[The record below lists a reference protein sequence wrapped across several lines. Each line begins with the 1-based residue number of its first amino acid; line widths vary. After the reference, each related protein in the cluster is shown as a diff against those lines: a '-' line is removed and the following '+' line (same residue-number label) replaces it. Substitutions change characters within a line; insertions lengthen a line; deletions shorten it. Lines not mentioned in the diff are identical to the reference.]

1 MSRNNA
7 KTQTAPEEQKSKYA
21 AYRKEEDKSQKP
33 QNFKGTLRRLI
44 EMLAKYKVA
53 VITVFIVASAATIL
67 NVFTPDIMGDII
79 DAFTKQLNN
88 RLDGLEMDFTE
99 TIQLIL
105 KIFYFYFGFTLCEFV
120 QTYLMAGVSQKLV
133 CDIRERVNVKL
144 SHLPL
149 RYFDRSTKGEIISKI
164 VNDCDNLSSTLQS
177 NITTVVTSA
186 LQVIGVAIMMF
197 RSSWQLALISMILVP
212 VSGFFARVISKRSKI
227 LFRKF
232 WDRTGDLNG
241 HIEEM
246 YTGHNIVRIF
256 NHRKKATEE
265 FDEITDSLMDI
276 SVKANF
282 VSGLLKPILSIFWNL
297 TYVLICFTGA
307 MLVLNMP
314 GGRTGGTLQGNI
326 GFVVAFIQYA
336 GMFSSPI
343 NNIASIVNT
352 IQSCL
357 ASAERV
363 FSLVDEKDETEIDK
377 GKTLDDPQGVV
388 EFKDVCFS
396 YSPDKPLIENLNL
409 TANKGQLVAVV
420 GPTGAGK
427 TTLVNLLMRFYE
439 ITSGDILVDGV
450 SIKDMSRQ
458 ELREIFGMIL
468 QETWVIN
475 GTLRENI
482 VYNLQNVD
490 ENRLQE
496 ILEETN
502 LSHYVATLP
511 QGLETEI
518 QKESALSA
526 GQKQLVTIARAM
538 TENAPML
545 ILDEATS
552 NVDTRTEILIQKA
565 MDSLTSGR
573 TSFVIAHRLSTIKN
587 ADLIFVMK
595 DGNIVETGNHDSL
608 MELGG
613 LYSEIYNSQFN

>member
-1 MSRNNA
+1 MDNVLNYALLLVFYVATAFITGFISGFILNTIIQKFSKDIRRQISVKINKMPLNYFDT
-7 KTQTAPEEQKSKYA
+7 TQTGDILSVITNDVDILSTSLQNSVSMLVQSGVMLVGVFIAMFIACWQMALVVVCSLPIMLIIIGLTFKFALPLFDKNQQILGDVNATVEENYSGQLVIKAFNAEDKKVEEFRQKNDLFGTILYKSQAIGTLIEPAMQFVSYLTYA
-21 AYRKEEDKSQKP
+21 AV
-33 QNFKGTLRRLI
+33 LI
-44 EMLAKYKVA
+44 VA
-53 VITVFIVASAATIL
+53 GLLFANGAISDIGVITGFIVYVSLFQEPLAQIGQASS
-67 NVFTPDIMGDII
+67 
-79 DAFTKQLNN
+79 
-88 RLDGLEMDFTE
+88 
-99 TIQLIL
+99 TIQL
-105 KIFYFYFGFTLCEFV
+105 GTAACNRVFTFLE
-120 QTYLMAGVSQKLV
+120 Q
-133 CDIRERVNVKL
+133 EE
-144 SHLPL
+144 LP
-149 RYFDRSTKGEIISKI
+149 DEGEKK
-164 VNDCDNLSSTLQS
+164 
-177 NITTVVTSA
+177 
-186 LQVIGVAIMMF
+186 
-197 RSSWQLALISMILVP
+197 QLL
-212 VSGFFARVISKRSKI
+212 
-227 LFRKF
+227 
-232 WDRTGDLNG
+232 D
-241 HIEEM
+241 H
-246 YTGHNIVRIF
+246 
-256 NHRKKATEE
+256 
-265 FDEITDSLMDI
+265 
-276 SVKANF
+276 
-282 VSGLLKPILSIFWNL
+282 
-297 TYVLICFTGA
+297 
-307 MLVLNMP
+307 
-314 GGRTGGTLQGNI
+314 
-326 GFVVAFIQYA
+326 
-336 GMFSSPI
+336 
-343 NNIASIVNT
+343 NNIRG
-352 IQSCL
+352 
-357 ASAERV
+357 E
-363 FSLVDEKDETEIDK
+363 
-377 GKTLDDPQGVV
+377 V
-388 EFKDVCFS
+388 EFKDVCFGYDPQKLTITNFS
-396 YSPDKPLIENLNL
+396 GKIKPGM
-409 TANKGQLVAVV
+409 KVAII

-450 SIKDMSRQ
+450 SIKDMSRH

-482 VYNLQNVD
+482 VYNLKNVD

-511 QGLETEI
+511 DGLDTEI